1 MEKEITYNEADYQK
15 EKRKKVAKP
24 LLWFGMVSIVML
36 FAGLT
41 SAVIVRK
48 GDGEWLQ
55 YDMPSM
61 FLVSC
66 FVILSSSLFLVLSNY
81 FAKNNNSTMVKGFIG
96 LTLLSGFA
104 FIYTQIL
111 GYEQLVEQR
120 VFFTGDEHNASGS
133 FLYIISWLHLA
144 HLFGGII
151 SLLIVF
157 FNALKDRYN
166 SENLLGLQLCSMYW
180 HFLGGMWIY
189 LYLFFRMII

>member
-1 MEKEITYNEADYQK
+1 MENEIAFSKKDYRE
-15 EKRKKVAKP
+15 EKRQKVAKP
-24 LLWFGMVSIVML
+24 MLWFGMVSIVML

-55 YDMPSM
+55 YEMPSM
-61 FLVSC
+61 FLASC
-66 FVILSSSLFLVLSNY
+66 IIILFSSIFLIASNY
-81 FAKNNNSTMVKGFIG
+81 FAKKNNVTQVKLFVA
-96 LTLLSGFA
+96 LTLVSAGA
-104 FIYTQIL
+104 FVYSQIA
-111 GYEQLVEQR
+111 GYGQLVEQG
-120 VFFTGDEHNASGS
+120 VYFTGAGHNASGS
-133 FLYIISWLHLA
+133 FLYIISLLHLA

-157 FNALKDRYN
+157 FNAVKGRYN

-189 LYLFFRMII
+189 LYVFFRMII

>member
-1 MEKEITYNEADYQK
+1 MNNEITYSEAEYQK
-15 EKRKKVAKP
+15 EKQKKVAKP

-48 GDGEWLQ
+48 GDGVWLH
-55 YDMPSM
+55 YEMPSM
-61 FLVSC
+61 FLISC
-66 FVILSSSLFLVLSNY
+66 IVILFSSLFLVLSNTY
-81 FAKNNNSTMVKGFIG
+81 AKKNNANMVKIFIS
-96 LTLLSGFA
+96 LTLLSGAA
-104 FIYTQIL
+104 FIYSQFA
-111 GYEQLVEQR
+111 GYNQLVDQG
-120 VFFTGDEHNASGS
+120 VYFTGAKHNASGS
-133 FLYIISWLHLA
+133 FLYIISLLHMA

-157 FNALKDRYN
+157 FNAMKDRYN

-180 HFLGGMWIY
+180 HFLGCMWIY